1 MYLKFKS
8 DGSVANHGFRA
19 TYAISDGAG
28 DSIGGEEGGEGAVGV
43 EGAGMY
49 GDEMIYMSIRD

>member
-49 GDEMIYMSIRD
+49 GDNLYVG